1 MSSSKTPLV
10 SGKFCKGIDHYPT
23 FTKPSIIPKNPSTI
37 STLMWRNFAKQAFSR
52 NLRFRSDSHSFSPA
66 FSFLGKTQQSSFPE
80 KFKFRPFELN
90 SCSSCG
96 FSEMGFRRSAEISMS
111 HEDSVGRLGFGCVRN
126 LSGRIGFCPKGYAS
140 VAEAVSSTDVEED
153 VSADEEI
160 QELLQ
165 EMNKEEKIQIGHMR
179 RRHQKMVRGMG
190 EGRYQFLRRRQVKI
204 ETEAWEQALKEYK
217 ELLMDMCEQ
226 KLAPNLPYV
235 KSLFLGWF
243 EPLRNAI
250 DKEQEL
256 CRQGKNKTAYA
267 PYFVQLPAEMM
278 AVITMHKLMGLLMTG
293 GDHGIAR
300 VVQAACIIG
309 DAIEQEVW
317 NFFSH
322 FRQNRFVSNPS
333 T

>member
-1 MSSSKTPLV
+1 
-10 SGKFCKGIDHYPT
+10 
-23 FTKPSIIPKNPSTI
+23 
-37 STLMWRNFAKQAFSR
+37 
-52 NLRFRSDSHSFSPA
+52 
-66 FSFLGKTQQSSFPE
+66 
-80 KFKFRPFELN
+80 
-90 SCSSCG
+90 
-96 FSEMGFRRSAEISMS
+96 
-111 HEDSVGRLGFGCVRN
+111 
-126 LSGRIGFCPKGYAS
+126 
-140 VAEAVSSTDVEED
+140 
-153 VSADEEI
+153 
-160 QELLQ
+160 
-165 EMNKEEKIQIGHMR
+165 
-179 RRHQKMVRGMG
+179 
-190 EGRYQFLRRRQVKI
+190 
-204 ETEAWEQALKEYK
+204 
-217 ELLMDMCEQ
+217 MDMCEQ